1 MPIRMNKHE
10 QHTPQTVEL
19 TADLPARASRTT
31 KSMAAVVGV
40 GLFCLLTILG
50 AMVRVPLPGTP
61 VPMTLQTAVVLFA
74 GVALGAR
81 LGACSQLLY
90 LAIGLAGVPVFADSG
105 AGPLAGPQYVFGA
118 TGGYLLGFLIVP
130 IVVGRLTARSGGLK
144 PAFAAAAVG
153 TILIFALG
161 VGWLAIST
169 GSVWTALQQGL
180 LPFWLGAV
188 LKCGLVVAAGSVLG
202 PTCRRVWRTGAVG
215 H

>member
-1 MPIRMNKHE
+1 MVKHTQQIDLMPGPLAIA
-10 QHTPQTVEL
+10 P
-19 TADLPARASRTT
+19 P
-31 KSMAAVVGV
+31 KSSAVVAGVGV

-81 LGACSQLLY
+81 LGAFSQLLY
-90 LAIGLAGVPVFADSG
+90 LTIGLAGVPVFADSG
-105 AGPLAGPQYVFGA
+105 AGPQYVFGA

-130 IVVGRLTARSGGLK
+130 IVVGRLTARSSGLK
-144 PAFAAAAVG
+144 LTLAAAAVG
-153 TILIFALG
+153 TILIFTLG

-169 GSVWTALQQGL
+169 GSVWTALEQGL

-188 LKCGLVVAAGSVLG
+188 LKCGLVVAAGSMLG
-202 PTCRRVWRTGAVG
+202 PTCRKVWRTAADG

>member
-1 MPIRMNKHE
+1 MMKHTQQIDLMPGPLAIA
-10 QHTPQTVEL
+10 P
-19 TADLPARASRTT
+19 P
-31 KSMAAVVGV
+31 KSSAVIAGV
-40 GLFCLLTILG
+40 GGGVFCLLTILG

-81 LGACSQLLY
+81 LGAFSQLLY

-105 AGPLAGPQYVFGA
+105 AGPQYVFGA

-130 IVVGRLTARSGGLK
+130 IVVGRLTARSSGLK
-144 PAFAAAAVG
+144 PTLAAAAVG
-153 TILIFALG
+153 TIMIFTLG

-169 GSVWTALQQGL
+169 GSVWTALEQGL

-188 LKCGLVVAAGSVLG
+188 LKCGLVVAAGSMLG
-202 PTCRRVWRTGAVG
+202 PTCRKVWR
-215 H
+215 

>member
-1 MPIRMNKHE
+1 MVKHTQQIDLMPGSLAIAPPK
-10 QHTPQTVEL
+10 
-19 TADLPARASRTT
+19 SR
-31 KSMAAVVGV
+31 AVVACIGV

-81 LGACSQLLY
+81 LGAFSQLLY

-105 AGPLAGPQYVFGA
+105 AGPQYVFGA

-130 IVVGRLTARSGGLK
+130 IVVGRLTARSSGLK
-144 PAFAAAAVG
+144 PTLAAAAVG
-153 TILIFALG
+153 TILIFTLG
-161 VGWLAIST
+161 VGWLAISA
-169 GSVWTALQQGL
+169 GSVWTALEQGL

-188 LKCGLVVAAGSVLG
+188 LKCGLVVAAGSMLG
-202 PTCRRVWRTGAVG
+202 PACRKVWR
-215 H
+215 

>member
-1 MPIRMNKHE
+1 MMKHT
-10 QHTPQTVEL
+10 QQIDL
-19 TADLPARASRTT
+19 TAGPLAIAPP
-31 KSMAAVVGV
+31 KSSVVVAGVGV

-61 VPMTLQTAVVLFA
+61 VPMTLQTAAVLFA

-90 LAIGLAGVPVFADSG
+90 LAIGLIGVPVFADSG
-105 AGPLAGPQYVFGA
+105 AGPQYVFGA

-130 IVVGRLTARSGGLK
+130 IVVGRLTARSSGLK
-144 PAFAAAAVG
+144 RMLAAAAVG
-153 TILIFALG
+153 TVLIFALG

-180 LPFWLGAV
+180 FPFWLGAV
-188 LKCGLVVAAGSVLG
+188 LKCGLAAAAGSVLG
-202 PTCRRVWRTGAVG
+202 PACRKVWR
-215 H
+215 

>member
-1 MPIRMNKHE
+1 MMKHT
-10 QHTPQTVEL
+10 QQINLTVGPV
-19 TADLPARASRTT
+19 AIAPP
-31 KSMAAVVGV
+31 KSSAVVAGVGV

-90 LAIGLAGVPVFADSG
+90 LAIGLVGVPVFADSG
-105 AGPLAGPQYVFGA
+105 AGPQYVFGA
-118 TGGYLLGFLIVP
+118 TGGYLLAFLIVP
-130 IVVGRLTARSGGLK
+130 IVVGRLTARSSGLK
-144 PAFAAAAVG
+144 RTLAAVAVG

-161 VGWLAIST
+161 VGWLALST

-180 LPFWLGAV
+180 FPFWLGAV
-188 LKCGLVVAAGSVLG
+188 LKCGLVVAAGCVLG
-202 PTCRRVWRTGAVG
+202 PACRKIWR
-215 H
+215 

>member
-1 MPIRMNKHE
+1 MMKHT
-10 QHTPQTVEL
+10 QQINLTVGPV
-19 TADLPARASRTT
+19 AIAPP
-31 KSMAAVVGV
+31 KSSAVVAGVGV

-81 LGACSQLLY
+81 LGAFSQLLY
-90 LAIGLAGVPVFADSG
+90 LAIGLVGVPVFADSG
-105 AGPLAGPQYVFGA
+105 AGPQYVFGA

-130 IVVGRLTARSGGLK
+130 IVAGWLTARSGLK
-144 PAFAAAAVG
+144 RTLAAVAVG

-161 VGWLAIST
+161 VGWLALST

-180 LPFWLGAV
+180 FPFWLGAV
-188 LKCGLVVAAGSVLG
+188 LKCGLVVAAGCVLG
-202 PTCRRVWRTGAVG
+202 PACRKIWR
-215 H
+215 

>member
-1 MPIRMNKHE
+1 MMKRTQQI
-10 QHTPQTVEL
+10 EL
-19 TADLPARASRTT
+19 MAGPVTIAPT
-31 KSMAAVVGV
+31 KSSAIVAGVGV

-105 AGPLAGPQYVFGA
+105 VGPQAGPQYVFGA

-130 IVVGRLTARSGGLK
+130 VVVGRLTARSSGLR
-144 PAFAAAAVG
+144 PTIAAAAVG

-161 VGWLAIST
+161 VSWLAIST
-169 GSVWTALQQGL
+169 DSVWTALQQGL
-180 LPFWLGAV
+180 FPFWLGAV
-188 LKCGLVVAAGSVLG
+188 LKCGLVVAAGSMLG
-202 PTCRRVWRTGAVG
+202 PACRKIWR
-215 H
+215 

>member
-1 MPIRMNKHE
+1 MMKPTQQIDLMPGPLAIA
-10 QHTPQTVEL
+10 P
-19 TADLPARASRTT
+19 P
-31 KSMAAVVGV
+31 KSSVVVACVGV

-50 AMVRVPLPGTP
+50 ALVRVPLPGTP

-105 AGPLAGPQYVFGA
+105 AGPHAGPQYVFGA

-130 IVVGRLTARSGGLK
+130 IVVGRLTARSGGLR
-144 PAFAAAAVG
+144 PTLAAATVG

-161 VGWLAIST
+161 VGWLALST

-180 LPFWLGAV
+180 FPFWLGAM
-188 LKCGLVVAAGSVLG
+188 LKCGLVVAAGSMLG
-202 PTCRRVWRTGAVG
+202 PACRKVWRSAADRR
-215 H
+215 

>member
-1 MPIRMNKHE
+1 MMKHT
-10 QHTPQTVEL
+10 QQIDLTPGPL
-19 TADLPARASRTT
+19 ASAPAKPS
-31 KSMAAVVGV
+31 AVVAGVGV

-90 LAIGLAGVPVFADSG
+90 LAVGLAGVPVFADSG
-105 AGPLAGPQYVFGA
+105 AGPQYVFGA

-130 IVVGRLTARSGGLK
+130 IVAGRLTARSSGLR
-144 PAFAAAAVG
+144 PTLAAAAVG

-180 LPFWLGAV
+180 FPFWLGAV
-188 LKCGLVVAAGSVLG
+188 LKCGLVVAAGSMLG
-202 PTCRRVWRTGAVG
+202 PACRKVWRSAAESR
-215 H
+215 

>member
-1 MPIRMNKHE
+1 MMKHT
-10 QHTPQTVEL
+10 QQIDLTPGPV
-19 TADLPARASRTT
+19 ASAPA
-31 KSMAAVVGV
+31 KSSAVVAGVGV
-40 GLFCLLTILG
+40 GLFCVLTILG
-50 AMVRVPLPGTP
+50 ATVRVPLPGTP

-105 AGPLAGPQYVFGA
+105 AGPQYVFGA

-130 IVVGRLTARSGGLK
+130 IVVGRLTARSNGLK
-144 PAFAAAAVG
+144 PTLAAAAVG

-169 GSVWTALQQGL
+169 GSVWVALQQGL
-180 LPFWLGAV
+180 FPFWLGAV
-188 LKCGLVVAAGSVLG
+188 LKCGLVVAAGSMLG
-202 PTCRRVWRTGAVG
+202 PACRKVWR
-215 H
+215 

>member
-1 MPIRMNKHE
+1 MMKHT
-10 QHTPQTVEL
+10 QQINLTVGPV
-19 TADLPARASRTT
+19 AIAPP
-31 KSMAAVVGV
+31 KSSAVVAGVGV

-90 LAIGLAGVPVFADSG
+90 LAIGLAGVPVFAEPG
-105 AGPLAGPQYVFGA
+105 AGPQYVFGA
-118 TGGYLLGFLIVP
+118 TGGYLLGFLVVP
-130 IVVGRLTARSGGLK
+130 IVVGRLTARSNGLK
-144 PAFAAAAVG
+144 PTLAAATVG
-153 TILIFALG
+153 TMLIFALG
-161 VGWLAIST
+161 VGWLAILS

-188 LKCGLVVAAGSVLG
+188 LKCGLVVAAGSMLG
-202 PTCRRVWRTGAVG
+202 PTCRKVWR
-215 H
+215 

>member
-1 MPIRMNKHE
+1 MVKHTQQIDLMPGPLAIA
-10 QHTPQTVEL
+10 P
-19 TADLPARASRTT
+19 P
-31 KSMAAVVGV
+31 KSSAVVAGVGV

-81 LGACSQLLY
+81 LGAFSQLLY

-105 AGPLAGPQYVFGA
+105 AGPQYVFGA

-130 IVVGRLTARSGGLK
+130 VVVGRLTARSSGLR
-144 PAFAAAAVG
+144 PTLAAAAVG

-169 GSVWTALQQGL
+169 GSVWTALEQGL
-180 LPFWLGAV
+180 FPFWLGAV
-188 LKCGLVVAAGSVLG
+188 LKCGLVVAAGSMLG
-202 PTCRRVWRTGAVG
+202 PACRKVWR
-215 H
+215 

>member
-1 MPIRMNKHE
+1 MMKHT
-10 QHTPQTVEL
+10 QQINLTVGPV
-19 TADLPARASRTT
+19 AIAPP
-31 KSMAAVVGV
+31 KSSAVVAGVGV

-81 LGACSQLLY
+81 LGAFSQLLY
-90 LAIGLAGVPVFADSG
+90 LAIGLVGVPVFADSG
-105 AGPLAGPQYVFGA
+105 AGPQYVFGA

-130 IVVGRLTARSGGLK
+130 IVAGWLTARSGGLK
-144 PAFAAAAVG
+144 RTLAAVAVG

-161 VGWLAIST
+161 VGWLALST

-180 LPFWLGAV
+180 FPFWLGAV
-188 LKCGLVVAAGSVLG
+188 LKCGLVVAAGCVLG
-202 PTCRRVWRTGAVG
+202 PACRKIWR
-215 H
+215 

>member
-1 MPIRMNKHE
+1 MVKHTQQIDLMPGPLGIA
-10 QHTPQTVEL
+10 P
-19 TADLPARASRTT
+19 P
-31 KSMAAVVGV
+31 KSSAVVAGVGV

-105 AGPLAGPQYVFGA
+105 AGPQYVFGA

-130 IVVGRLTARSGGLK
+130 IVVGRLTARSSGLK
-144 PAFAAAAVG
+144 PTLAAAAVG

-169 GSVWTALQQGL
+169 GSVWTALEQGL

-188 LKCGLVVAAGSVLG
+188 LKCGLVVAAGSMLG
-202 PTCRRVWRTGAVG
+202 PTCRKVWR
-215 H
+215 

>member
-1 MPIRMNKHE
+1 MMKHT
-10 QHTPQTVEL
+10 QQIDL
-19 TADLPARASRTT
+19 TTGPLAIAPP
-31 KSMAAVVGV
+31 KSSVVVACVGV

-50 AMVRVPLPGTP
+50 ALVRVPLPGTP

-105 AGPLAGPQYVFGA
+105 AGPHAGPQYVFGA

-130 IVVGRLTARSGGLK
+130 LVVGRLTARSSRLR
-144 PAFAAAAVG
+144 PTLAAATVG

-161 VGWLAIST
+161 VGWLALST
-169 GSVWTALQQGL
+169 GSVWAALQQGL
-180 LPFWLGAV
+180 FPFWLGAM
-188 LKCGLVVAAGSVLG
+188 LKCGLVVAAGSMLG
-202 PTCRRVWRTGAVG
+202 PACRKVWRSEANRR
-215 H
+215 

>member
-1 MPIRMNKHE
+1 MMKHT
-10 QHTPQTVEL
+10 QQINLTVGPV
-19 TADLPARASRTT
+19 AVAPT
-31 KSMAAVVGV
+31 KSSAVVAGV
-40 GLFCLLTILG
+40 GVAMFCLLTIVG
-50 AMVRVPLPGTP
+50 AQIRVPLPGTP

-105 AGPLAGPQYVFGA
+105 AGPQYVFGA

-130 IVVGRLTARSGGLK
+130 VIVGRLTARSSGLK
-144 PAFAAAAVG
+144 PTLAAAAVG

-169 GSVWTALQQGL
+169 GSAWTALQQGL

-202 PTCRRVWRTGAVG
+202 PACRKVWRTAADGR
-215 H
+215 

>member
-1 MPIRMNKHE
+1 MNNHE
-10 QHTPQTVEL
+10 QNKPPTIEL
-19 TADLPARASRTT
+19 TTDLPALVSRST
-31 KSMAAVVGV
+31 KSVAAIVGV

-81 LGACSQLLY
+81 LGAFSQLLY

-105 AGPLAGPQYVFGA
+105 AGPQYVFGA

-130 IVVGRLTARSGGLK
+130 IVVGRLTARSSGLK
-144 PAFAAAAVG
+144 PTLAAAAVG

-188 LKCGLVVAAGSVLG
+188 LKCGLVVAAGSMLG
-202 PTCRRVWRTGAVG
+202 PTCRKVWR
-215 H
+215 

>member
-1 MPIRMNKHE
+1 MNKHE
-10 QHTPQTVEL
+10 QNTPRTGEL
-19 TADLPARASRTT
+19 TADLPALASRTT
-31 KSMAAVVGV
+31 KSVAAVVGV

-90 LAIGLAGVPVFADSG
+90 LAIGLAGVPVFAEPG
-105 AGPLAGPQYVFGA
+105 AGPQYVFGA

-130 IVVGRLTARSGGLK
+130 IVVGRLTARSNGLK
-144 PAFAAAAVG
+144 PTLAAATVG
-153 TILIFALG
+153 TMLIFALG
-161 VGWLAIST
+161 VGWLAILS

-188 LKCGLVVAAGSVLG
+188 LKCGLVVAAGSMLG
-202 PTCRRVWRTGAVG
+202 PTCRKVWR
-215 H
+215 

>member
-1 MPIRMNKHE
+1 MMKHT
-10 QHTPQTVEL
+10 QQIDVMSSPLAIAPPKT
-19 TADLPARASRTT
+19 RAVV
-31 KSMAAVVGV
+31 ACVGV
-40 GLFCLLTILG
+40 GLFCLLTIVG
-50 AMVRVPLPGTP
+50 ALVRVPLPGTP

-105 AGPLAGPQYVFGA
+105 AGPQYVFGA
-118 TGGYLLGFLIVP
+118 TGGYLLGFLVVP
-130 IVVGRLTARSGGLK
+130 IVVGRLTARSSGLK
-144 PAFAAAAVG
+144 PMLAAAAVG

-169 GSVWTALQQGL
+169 GSVWTALEQGL

-202 PTCRRVWRTGAVG
+202 PTCRKVWR
-215 H
+215 

>member
-1 MPIRMNKHE
+1 MVKHTQQIDLMPGPLAIA
-10 QHTPQTVEL
+10 P
-19 TADLPARASRTT
+19 P
-31 KSMAAVVGV
+31 KSSAVVAGVGV

-105 AGPLAGPQYVFGA
+105 AGLQYVFGA

-130 IVVGRLTARSGGLK
+130 IVVGRLTARSSGLK
-144 PAFAAAAVG
+144 PTLAAAAVG
-153 TILIFALG
+153 TILIFTLG

-169 GSVWTALQQGL
+169 GSVWTALEQGL

-188 LKCGLVVAAGSVLG
+188 LKCGLVVAAGSMLG
-202 PTCRRVWRTGAVG
+202 PACRKVWR
-215 H
+215 

>member
-1 MPIRMNKHE
+1 MMKHTQQIDLMPGSLAIAPPK
-10 QHTPQTVEL
+10 
-19 TADLPARASRTT
+19 SR
-31 KSMAAVVGV
+31 AVVACIGV

-81 LGACSQLLY
+81 LGAFSQLLY

-105 AGPLAGPQYVFGA
+105 AGPQYVFGA

-130 IVVGRLTARSGGLK
+130 IVVCRLKARSSGLK
-144 PAFAAAAVG
+144 PTLAAAAVG
-153 TILIFALG
+153 TILIFTLG
-161 VGWLAIST
+161 VGWLAISA
-169 GSVWTALQQGL
+169 GSVWTALEQGL

-188 LKCGLVVAAGSVLG
+188 LKCGPVVAAGSMLW
-202 PTCRRVWRTGAVG
+202 PACRKVWR
-215 H
+215 

>member
-1 MPIRMNKHE
+1 MMKHTQQIDAMPDPLAIA
-10 QHTPQTVEL
+10 P
-19 TADLPARASRTT
+19 P
-31 KSMAAVVGV
+31 KSSAVVACVGV

-81 LGACSQLLY
+81 LGAFSQLLY

-105 AGPLAGPQYVFGA
+105 TGPQYVFGA

-130 IVVGRLTARSGGLK
+130 IVVGRLTARSNGLK
-144 PAFAAAAVG
+144 PTLAAAAVG
-153 TILIFALG
+153 TILIFTLG
-161 VGWLAIST
+161 VGWLAISA
-169 GSVWTALQQGL
+169 GSVWTALEQGL

-188 LKCGLVVAAGSVLG
+188 LKCGLVVAAGSMLG
-202 PTCRRVWRTGAVG
+202 PACRKVWR
-215 H
+215 

>member
-1 MPIRMNKHE
+1 MMRDTQQIDLTSGPVPI
-10 QHTPQTVEL
+10 
-19 TADLPARASRTT
+19 APA
-31 KSMAAVVGV
+31 KSSAVVAGVGV

-90 LAIGLAGVPVFADSG
+90 LAIGLVGVPVFADSG
-105 AGPLAGPQYVFGA
+105 AGPQYVFGA

-130 IVVGRLTARSGGLK
+130 IVVGRLTARPSGLR
-144 PAFAAAAVG
+144 PTLVAAAVG
-153 TILIFALG
+153 TILIFGLG

-169 GSVWTALQQGL
+169 GSVWTALEQGL

-188 LKCGLVVAAGSVLG
+188 LKCGLVVAAGSMLG
-202 PTCRRVWRTGAVG
+202 PACRKVWR
-215 H
+215 

>member
-1 MPIRMNKHE
+1 MMKHTQQIDLMPG
-10 QHTPQTVEL
+10 PL
-19 TADLPARASRTT
+19 ALASP
-31 KSMAAVVGV
+31 KSSVVVAGVGV

-105 AGPLAGPQYVFGA
+105 AGSQYVFGA

-130 IVVGRLTARSGGLK
+130 VVVGRLTARSSGLR
-144 PAFAAAAVG
+144 PTIAAAAVG

-180 LPFWLGAV
+180 FPFWLGAV

-202 PTCRRVWRTGAVG
+202 PTCRKVWR
-215 H
+215 

>member
-1 MPIRMNKHE
+1 MMKHTQQIDVMPNSLAIAPPKS
-10 QHTPQTVEL
+10 
-19 TADLPARASRTT
+19 RAVV
-31 KSMAAVVGV
+31 ACVGV

-90 LAIGLAGVPVFADSG
+90 LAIGLIGVPVFADSG
-105 AGPLAGPQYVFGA
+105 AGPQYVFGA

-130 IVVGRLTARSGGLK
+130 VVVGRLTARSSRLK
-144 PAFAAAAVG
+144 PTLAAAAVG

-161 VGWLAIST
+161 VGWLAILT
-169 GSVWTALQQGL
+169 GSVWGALQQGL
-180 LPFWLGAV
+180 FPFWLAAL
-188 LKCGLVVAAGSVLG
+188 LKCGLAAALGCVLG
-202 PTCRRVWRTGAVG
+202 PACRSVWR
-215 H
+215 

>member
-1 MPIRMNKHE
+1 MMKHTQQIDLMPGPLAIA
-10 QHTPQTVEL
+10 P
-19 TADLPARASRTT
+19 P
-31 KSMAAVVGV
+31 KSSAVVAGVGV

-81 LGACSQLLY
+81 LGAFSQLLY

-105 AGPLAGPQYVFGA
+105 AGPQYVFGA

-130 IVVGRLTARSGGLK
+130 IVVGRLTARSSGLK
-144 PAFAAAAVG
+144 LTLAASAVG
-153 TILIFALG
+153 TILIFTLG

-180 LPFWLGAV
+180 FPFWLGAV
-188 LKCGLVVAAGSVLG
+188 LKCGLVAAAGSVLG
-202 PTCRRVWRTGAVG
+202 PACRKVWR
-215 H
+215 

>member
-1 MPIRMNKHE
+1 MMKRTQQIDLMPDR
-10 QHTPQTVEL
+10 L
-19 TADLPARASRTT
+19 TIAPP
-31 KSMAAVVGV
+31 KSGVVVACVGV

-50 AMVRVPLPGTP
+50 ALVRVPLPGTP

-81 LGACSQLLY
+81 LGAFSQLLY
-90 LAIGLAGVPVFADSG
+90 LAIGLAGVPVFADSV
-105 AGPLAGPQYVFGA
+105 AGPQYVFGA

-130 IVVGRLTARSGGLK
+130 IVVGRLTARSSGLR
-144 PAFAAAAVG
+144 PTLAAAAVG
-153 TILIFALG
+153 TVLIFALG

-188 LKCGLVVAAGSVLG
+188 LKCGLVVAVGAVLG
-202 PTCRRVWRTGAVG
+202 PACRKVWR
-215 H
+215 